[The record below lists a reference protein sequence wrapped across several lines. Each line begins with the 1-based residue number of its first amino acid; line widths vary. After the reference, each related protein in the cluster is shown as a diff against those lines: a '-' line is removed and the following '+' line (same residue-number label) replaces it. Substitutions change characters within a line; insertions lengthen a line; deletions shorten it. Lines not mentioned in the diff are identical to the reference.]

1 MISDMNQQA
10 IIAERELLKQRTREI
25 EAVREIFRAVNAV
38 SDLRS
43 ILDTVTRT
51 ATRALDSDSCSIYL
65 LDASGAQLVL
75 RATTGLY
82 PEAVGNAH
90 LELGQGLTGWSA
102 MHRQAVAVADAWSD
116 TRFHQVPNTREKP
129 FRSLLAV
136 PLRSGD
142 RAIGAL
148 NVQTHRLRHWTNG
161 DIEFAT
167 LIGDMV
173 AGVLERALLFEQ
185 TERRMQELA
194 AVSEVSKA
202 VVAPAYLDE
211 TLRLVAEM
219 VLRAISAR
227 RCALL
232 LLDET
237 DNAYLP
243 RAASDHKAGI
253 PPEPEWQL
261 DNLPL
266 LNIESLA
273 GPVAIGDVAT
283 ELSPKLAAWAA
294 KAGLTSLLVV
304 PLVSRERTVGLMN
317 VWNDSPRD
325 FGDQE
330 IDLCTTLANQVALAI
345 ENAHLVGNAT
355 IVREMNH
362 RVKNNLQNIVMLLQ
376 LQLSEHPEVSA
387 SEVLQ
392 QSIGRIMSI
401 AAVHDA
407 LSQEGLRLV
416 DVKDTIQRVVSL
428 TNANM
433 SRPDQQLTIAVEG
446 DAIRLSSRAATAIAL
461 CVNELVQNAMEHA
474 FVGRSEGLIQ
484 IALRERSGKLTVDV
498 VDNGLGFRAEA
509 RDKSL
514 GLRIVETL
522 VHDDLRGTFQ
532 MRRVGDSTIA
542 TIEAPLSFA

>member
-65 LDASGAQLVL
+65 LDASGAHLVL

-82 PEAVGNAH
+82 PEAVGTAH

-102 MHRQAVAVADAWSD
+102 MHLQAVAVSDAWSD

-136 PLRSGD
+136 PLRSGE

-173 AGVLERALLFEQ
+173 AGVLERAMLFEQ

-243 RAASDHKAGI
+243 RAASDRTPGI

-266 LNIESLA
+266 LNIEALA

-317 VWNDSPRD
+317 VWNDAPRD

-433 SRPDQQLTIAVEG
+433 SRPDQELAIAVTGEP
-446 DAIRLSSRAATAIAL
+446 IRLSSRAATAVAL

-474 FVGRSEGLIQ
+474 FIGRSEGTIQ
-484 IALRERSGKLTVDV
+484 ISLSERAGKLTVDV
-498 VDNGLGFRAEA
+498 RDNGLGFSAEA

-532 MRRVGDSTIA
+532 MRRVGEYTIA

>member
-25 EAVREIFRAVNAV
+25 EAVREIFRAVNAL

-90 LELGQGLTGWSA
+90 LEVGQGLTGWSA
-102 MHRQAVAVADAWSD
+102 MHLQAVAVSDAWSD

-173 AGVLERALLFEQ
+173 AGVLERAMLFEQ

-243 RAASDHKAGI
+243 RAASDRTPGI

-266 LNIESLA
+266 LNIEALA

-304 PLVSRERTVGLMN
+304 PLVSRERIVGLMN
-317 VWNDSPRD
+317 VWNDAPRD

-433 SRPDQQLTIAVEG
+433 SRPDQQLTIAVDGEP
-446 DAIRLSSRAATAIAL
+446 IRLSSRAATAVAL

-474 FVGRSEGLIQ
+474 FVGRSEGEIQ
-484 IALRERSGKLTVDV
+484 ISLRERAGKLTVDV
-498 VDNGLGFRAEA
+498 RDNGLGFRAEA

-532 MRRVGDSTIA
+532 MRRVGDSTVA